1 MLVGAPRL
9 KLARRKPT
17 ADGGEME
24 EYDDEQDARVNDL
37 AGRQPELALG
47 LAKDLVARF
56 PATGRSWNRLAYA
69 HGMARRHTDALSAMK
84 RAVEID
90 PGEPAYHFNL
100 SRVLMDVGDFGDAVD
115 ALSRCIELS
124 DSLQNYY
131 YVEASYLYRAH
142 CYIKLD
148 RLVDAERDLERVT
161 DDARLWMDGLL
172 SKADMLEDCRQR
184 KRG

>member
-1 MLVGAPRL
+1 
-9 KLARRKPT
+9 
-17 ADGGEME
+17 ME
-24 EYDDEQDARVNDL
+24 EYDDEQDARVTDL

-56 PATGRSWNRLAYA
+56 PATGRSWNKLAHA
-69 HGMARRHTDALSAMK
+69 HAMANGHTDALSAMK
-84 RAVEID
+84 RAVELD
-90 PGEPAYHFNL
+90 PDEPAYQFNV
-100 SRVLMDVGDFGDAVD
+100 SRMHMKVGEFCDAVD

-124 DSLQNYY
+124 DSLQNDY

-142 CYIKLD
+142 CYLKLG

-172 SKADMLEDCRQR
+172 SKADMLEACRQR